1 MRTTSPGSIE
11 TCMAVSRLGDKV
23 ITCLYLRDLTSRILI
38 ERELQ
43 KTNAFFTNII
53 QSSVD
58 GIVVVDTKGV
68 PLIFNEGAERILGY
82 TAEEMIGNPENF
94 RRFYPAEDGGGDD
107 AADAQQ

>member
-1 MRTTSPGSIE
+1 
-11 TCMAVSRLGDKV
+11 MAVSRLGAKV

-53 QSSVD
+53 QNSVD

-82 TAEEMIGNPENF
+82 TAEEMIGNAENF
-94 RRFYPAEDGGGDD
+94 RRFYPAESGLRDD
-107 AADAQQ
+107 AADAQR

>member
-1 MRTTSPGSIE
+1 
-11 TCMAVSRLGDKV
+11 MAVSRLGNKV

-53 QSSVD
+53 QNSVD

-82 TAEEMIGNPENF
+82 KAEEMIGNAGELPPF
-94 RRFYPAEDGGGDD
+94 LSRGVGGRDD
-107 AADAQQ
+107 AADAQR